1 MVLMSAQ
8 FVGAFA
14 FKAVMRI
21 VGTLVGAV
29 VGVWLVTDYATTP
42 AIFLPGF
49 FLVMVLA
56 GYNFGHV
63 GARQGPYA
71 YFLLGLTTLAITTS
85 GVTDPGQAWQTGLDR
100 TEEIVIGIICA
111 LVIGS
116 LVWTRY
122 AREEFV
128 EASRP
133 ALNTIK
139 QLVSVHARAYIDG
152 TDAPDQM
159 QQLQDD
165 FDGHLSRLRSLL
177 QAVARE
183 STVLSARLSRYNA
196 FMVALTNLFYAA
208 LDFSRHRGEA
218 VFLKHVRCEMEFLFA
233 AVSNE
238 FDNLLRLVHPSKK
251 LSLHDVSA
259 TVDASGRI
267 DVMNEAFAAFEVKT
281 NQIRSRGMLHEAA
294 LQTVIDL
301 GGELAVL
308 RSIRDELNNVRSAL
322 DGFPS
327 ILQSDP
333 AKALAFGKPDKQL
346 RDLLP
351 TIDWFWIKV
360 AIKGGLAVAIAIL
373 FIMWIH
379 PPGATNVPIM
389 AWTLAI
395 MGRPFVL
402 SGGSGDL
409 RSFQTAFRWSLIL
422 AGCVLLLLVTTP
434 LLANYVEMSVALFLV
449 LFAFGFFTARIR
461 GISFGMQVAYVAI
474 PAFVG
479 LNPQEPVAS
488 QTIIDTFVG
497 IIFGTWIGTLVGR
510 LLWPVLPQKIVRNNL
525 VAICAR
531 IQALLNESPHPEEI
545 RSELTNLPAEAL
557 GAIRQIRLAGCPEPE
572 RAKLIATIR
581 SFQMLINRVSQ
592 LVDRRIVV
600 RRLGEGGS
608 DGCESLLTETVER
621 VLRPH
626 FERLE
631 MEFKQMLDA
640 FAKCFREGDSTRE
653 FPTLRGALS
662 EMDHATQQIRSR
674 NLLENL
680 PYETPL
686 WILDLLDRYHATA
699 EALAECS
706 HSIGSLRIADYWGD
720 YGL

>member
-116 LVWTRY
+116 LVWPRY
-122 AREEFV
+122 AREEFI

-177 QAVARE
+177 QAGARE
-183 STVLSARLSRYNA
+183 STVLSARLSRCNA
-196 FMVALTNLFYAA
+196 FMVALTNLFNAA

-238 FDNLLRLVHPSKK
+238 FDNLLRLVHPSKE

-294 LQTVIDL
+294 LETVIDL

-308 RSIRDELNNVRSAL
+308 RSIRDELDNVRSAL

-327 ILQSDP
+327 ILQFDP
-333 AKALAFGKPDKQL
+333 AKALAFGKSNKQL
-346 RDLLP
+346 WDLLP

-422 AGCVLLLLVTTP
+422 AGCALLLLVTTP

-497 IIFGTWIGTLVGR
+497 IIFGTFIGTLVGR
-510 LLWPVLPQKIVRNNL
+510 MLWPVLPQKIVRNNL
-525 VAICAR
+525 VATCAR
-531 IQALLNESPHPEEI
+531 IQALLNESPHSEEI

-674 NLLENL
+674 NLLGNL
-680 PYETPL
+680 PYETSL
-686 WILDLLDRYHATA
+686 RILDLLDRYHATA

-706 HSIGSLRIADYWGD
+706 HSIGSLRIADYCGD